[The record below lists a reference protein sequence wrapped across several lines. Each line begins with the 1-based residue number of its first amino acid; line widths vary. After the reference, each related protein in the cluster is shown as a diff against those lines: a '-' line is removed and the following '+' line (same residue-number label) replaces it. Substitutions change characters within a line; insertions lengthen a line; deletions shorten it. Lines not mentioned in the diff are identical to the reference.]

1 MVTGTEGAVPSDV
14 IDPVRLSALREL
26 ESEGSPG
33 VVDAL
38 FRSFL
43 NQAEADLTA
52 LASEHGPG
60 DATAVS
66 LVCHRLRGTA
76 ATLGVLGVVRV
87 CEELEAAA
95 GRGGPSPELL
105 GRLESELFRVAST
118 VRAWPRLEG

>member
-1 MVTGTEGAVPSDV
+1 M

-43 NQAEADLTA
+43 NQAGGDLTA
-52 LASEHGPG
+52 LASEDGAG
-60 DATAVS
+60 DANAVRI
-66 LVCHRLRGTA
+66 VCHRLRGTA

-95 GRGGPSPELL
+95 GRGRPPPELL
-105 GRLESELFRVAST
+105 GRLESELSRVAAT